1 MSMTEKPKVLVT
13 IAPLIPEEQFTRNE
27 IPSRSKHYG
36 FVPCES
42 GTVWQESLT
51 SYLNRL
57 AWHHHVFP
65 QHLVAEVVV
74 PRLCH
79 SYSRPQ
85 IAKFCQRDAMGV
97 NGNGPLAQGFSKVE
111 GVKKPS
117 PSGRMKRNEKQ
128 LHSGGTRYGLYDIV
142 CGEQGRP
149 RAGHQADALALRGM
163 PPAGG
168 WSKGTRETL

>member
-1 MSMTEKPKVLVT
+1 MTEKPKVLVT

-65 QHLVAEVVV
+65 NTLW
-74 PRLCH
+74 PRWSFHGCA
-79 SYSRPQ
+79 
-85 IAKFCQRDAMGV
+85 IATCD
-97 NGNGPLAQGFSKVE
+97 
-111 GVKKPS
+111 
-117 PSGRMKRNEKQ
+117 
-128 LHSGGTRYGLYDIV
+128 
-142 CGEQGRP
+142 P
-149 RAGHQADALALRGM
+149 R
-163 PPAGG
+163 
-168 WSKGTRETL
+168 

>member
-13 IAPLIPEEQFTRNE
+13 IAPLIPEEQLTRDE

-65 QHLVAEVVV
+65 QHLVAQEIV
-74 PRLCH
+74 PHLNH
-79 SYSRPQ
+79 GYSRPQ
-85 IAKFCQRDAMGV
+85 VPVFSRSNAMSV
-97 NGNGPLAQGFSKVE
+97 NGNGSLAQE
-111 GVKKPS
+111 W
-117 PSGRMKRNEKQ
+117 
-128 LHSGGTRYGLYDIV
+128 
-142 CGEQGRP
+142 
-149 RAGHQADALALRGM
+149 A
-163 PPAGG
+163 
-168 WSKGTRETL
+168 